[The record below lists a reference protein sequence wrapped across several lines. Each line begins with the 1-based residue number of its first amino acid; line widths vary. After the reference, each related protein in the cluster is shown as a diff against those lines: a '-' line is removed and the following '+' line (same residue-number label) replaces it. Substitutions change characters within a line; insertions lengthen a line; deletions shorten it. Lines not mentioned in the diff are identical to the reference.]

1 MQSKGS
7 AVWKGGIKDGAGRV
21 STESRV
27 LADAEYT
34 FSTRFENRKG
44 TSPEEL
50 IAAAHAACFS
60 MAFSGHLNGAGYA
73 PESIN
78 TTATVSVEKLE
89 LGFGISSV
97 HLDVRARVPGAD
109 NEKFQAAA
117 KTAKEGCPVSKVL
130 KATIT
135 MTATLEQ

>member
-1 MQSKGS
+1 MISKGS
-7 AVWKGGIKDGAGRV
+7 AVWTGGIKDGAGKV
-21 STESRV
+21 STESGV
-27 LADAEYT
+27 LRDVAYT
-34 FSTRFENRKG
+34 FVSRFENRTG

-73 PESIN
+73 PQSIN
-78 TTATVSVEKLE
+78 TTATVTVEKLE
-89 LGFGISSV
+89 FGFGISTV
-97 HLDVRARVPGAD
+97 HLDVRAKVPGAD

-117 KTAKEGCPVSKVL
+117 NTAKEGCPVSKVL
-130 KATIT
+130 KAKIT

>member
-7 AVWKGGIKDGAGRV
+7 AVWTGGIKDGSGKV
-21 STESRV
+21 STESGV
-27 LADAEYT
+27 LANAQYT

-60 MAFSGHLNGAGYA
+60 MAFSGHLNSAGYA

-78 TTATVSVEKLE
+78 TTATVSIEKLD

-97 HLDVRARVPGAD
+97 HLDVRAKVPGAD

-117 KTAKEGCPVSKVL
+117 NTAKEGCPVSKVL
-130 KATIT
+130 KAKIT